1 MTAYRCAVLRD
12 NGPRL
17 SALSVARHL
26 TLTATSYREAMKM
39 ATRLNAVIVAS
50 YPAKGAAA

>member
-1 MTAYRCAVLRD
+1 MTAYRCAVLRG
-12 NGPRL
+12 NSPRL

-39 ATRLNAVIVAS
+39 TTRLNAVIVAS
-50 YPAKGAAA
+50 YPAKGTAA